1 MYNLKTKNEILSA
14 FVEGVKANK
23 EANLKDFNLSEI
35 MKTDNVEKTKEAI
48 EKIRANVIAAIPEG
62 IPVPAVSVYITPAG
76 LGDTEGIALATISVT
91 NRLKAAKKF
100 KYTHVAEQTNSKEVF
115 STADFFEGVYSA
127 LIEEYLAEE
136 NLKVVNEV
144 LAQESQ
150 KAEATY
156 KVQVVSSLG
165 EGNKTLAYLDD
176 DVVIYVADA
185 ERVFE
190 LDDILALVPV
200 TEDLLD
206 YEKNNIESAKEQIS
220 NTFAENQTT
229 VQFVNAHGGALIQY
243 LCNLSSRKKALNLIR
258 KLGKSID
265 KIATAGSKD
274 GIFVYEKD
282 HTCAI
287 IARENGEFKLAL
299 SPFDTETYKN
309 VDKDVLA
316 EIA

>member
-100 KYTHVAEQTNSKEVF
+100 KYTHVAEQTNAKEVF

-229 VQFVNAHGGALIQY
+229 AQFVNAHGGALIQY